1 MRTSLTRI
9 VVVLALLAGLVVT
22 TASAGS
28 AQDDAAPQVDEEG
41 RAYYVVQMDGPITE
55 ESQDELAAAG
65 AEVLGYAPDF
75 AYLVRVEPGSVED
88 VADVDAVTDLVA
100 VEAEDKL
107 ADDLAAE
114 GLYRVL
120 MHPGVDQDV
129 VIQAVDEAG
138 LEPSPPTRDLM
149 LVAGTAA
156 EVTPLAELAEVAWIE
171 NFTFREKHNEY
182 GAGVISGTAAA
193 NARGYDGSSQT
204 VAVADTGI
212 GDGTQAGAH
221 TDIPSSRITSINDW
235 PAPDLPGCWDATP
248 DGAKDV
254 DSGHGT
260 HTALSA
266 VGDGNA
272 AGIGKGSAPGADLV
286 FQSVEDFATIFP
298 ACGFGSG
305 YFLLGLPDPL
315 YDLFDEAYAD
325 GARIHS
331 NSWGSDVNGD
341 YTVDSASV
349 DEFMWDFP
357 RMLVTFS
364 AGNAGTD
371 ANANGVVD
379 NDSMGAPGTAKN
391 VLTVGAS
398 ENARARYTCVEA
410 ADQDGTCTSGQNVI
424 PTYGDSWPSDYPVGP
439 VGTDR
444 QAGNIQ
450 QMAAFSSRGPTDD
463 GRIKPDVV
471 APGTWILSGYSD
483 MYQFNYDGV
492 TNPQN
497 GLFQYD
503 GWGVP
508 YNIDYKYMGGTS
520 MSNPIAAG
528 AAAVVR
534 DYYTEIGNPTATAA
548 LVKATLINTA
558 HDLLDENNDGVMD
571 NDFPIPNSHEGWGR
585 IDVDAATDG
594 SLQHRDFENTEGDA
608 LGTGDMVEYTYT
620 AVAGRSF
627 KVTLAWTDFPSTA
640 SASTNLVNNLNL
652 EVESPTGTIYRGN
665 VFSGGWSTTGG
676 TADSLN
682 NVENVFLDTPAAG
695 TWTVRVT
702 GFNVPSGPQGFALVV
717 DNNPGSQDT
726 CDGVVATIIGRSSS
740 ETFVGTGGRDVILAQ
755 SGNDTVVGTN
765 GSDVLCGGNGND
777 TLNGGNGNDT
787 MLGGIGADTL
797 SGGSGNDDIFGQTGA
812 DEVNGGIGADL
823 IEGGL
828 GGDELNGQNGA
839 DDIFGDGGNDDL
851 NGGLGT
857 DFCNGGTGVDT
868 RASCESAVSFP

>member
-1 MRTSLTRI
+1 MRTSIWRI

-28 AQDDAAPQVDEEG
+28 AQDDATPQVDEEG
-41 RAYYVVQMDGPITE
+41 RAYYVVQMDGPISE

-75 AYLVRVEPGSVED
+75 AYLVRVEPDRVEA
-88 VADVDAVTDLVA
+88 VADLGAVTDVVA

-107 ADDLAAE
+107 ADDLAPE

-120 MHPGVDQDV
+120 MHPGIDQDV
-129 VIQAVDEAG
+129 VVQGLDDAG
-138 LEPSPPTRDLM
+138 LEPTTPSGDLV

-204 VAVADTGI
+204 VAVADTGL

-221 TDIPSSRITSINDW
+221 TDIPSSRITAINDW
-235 PAPDLPGCWDATP
+235 PGANIPNCATVTP
-248 DGAKDV
+248 DGAQDV

-266 VGDGNA
+266 VGDGN
-272 AGIGKGSAPGADLV
+272 GTGVGKGSAPGADLV
-286 FQSVEDFATIFP
+286 FQSVEDFAILFGS
-298 ACGFGSG
+298 CGFGSG

-315 YDLFDEAYAD
+315 YDLFDEAYVD

-341 YTVDSASV
+341 YTLDSVSV

-379 NDSMGAPGTAKN
+379 TDSMGAPGTAKN

-398 ENARARYTCVEA
+398 ENARARYTCAEA
-410 ADQDGTCTSGQNVI
+410 ADQDGTCTSTQNDI
-424 PTYGDSWPSDYPVGP
+424 FTYGTAWPADFPAAPVS
-439 VGTDR
+439 TDR
-444 QAGNIQ
+444 SAGNIQ

-483 MYQFNYDGV
+483 MYQFNYDTA

-497 GLFQYD
+497 GLPQYD

-534 DYYTEIGNPTATAA
+534 DYYAAIGNTTATSA

-571 NDFPIPNSHEGWGR
+571 NDFPIPNNHEGWGR

-627 KVTLAWTDFPSTA
+627 KVSLAWTDFPSTA

-682 NVENVFLDTPAAG
+682 NVENVFLETPAAG
-695 TWTVRVT
+695 SWTVRII
-702 GFNVPSGPQGFALVV
+702 GSNVPMGPQGFALVV
-717 DNNPGSQDT
+717 DNNPGSQDK
-726 CDGVVATIIGRSSS
+726 CDGVVATIIGRSTG
-740 ETFVGTGGRDVILAQ
+740 ETFIGTGSRDVILAG
-755 SGNDTVVGTN
+755 SGADTVVGTN
-765 GSDVLCGGNGND
+765 GNDVVCGGNGND
-777 TLNGGNGNDT
+777 TLNGANGNDD
-787 MLGGIGADTL
+787 LFGQGGADV
-797 SGGSGNDDIFGQTGA
+797 
-812 DEVNGGIGADL
+812 VNAGIGADL
-823 IEGGL
+823 LEGGV
-828 GGDELNGQNGA
+828 GADDLNGQNGA
-839 DDIFGDGGNDDL
+839 DDLFGNAGGDDLDGG
-851 NGGLGT
+851 GGS
-857 DFCNGGTGVDT
+857 DFCNGGAGVDT
-868 RASCESAVSFP
+868 RASCESAVSIP

>member
-1 MRTSLTRI
+1 MRTSITRI
-9 VVVLALLAGLVVT
+9 VAVLALLAGLVVT
-22 TASAGS
+22 SASAGS
-28 AQDDAAPQVDEEG
+28 AQDDTTPPVDDEG
-41 RAYYVVQMDGPITE
+41 RAYYVVQMDGPISE

-65 AEVLGYAPDF
+65 AELLAYAPEF
-75 AYLVRVEPGSVED
+75 AYLVRVEPDQVED
-88 VADVDAVTDLVA
+88 VADLGAVTDVVA
-100 VEAEDKL
+100 VEPEDKL
-107 ADDLAAE
+107 ADDLAPE
-114 GLYRVL
+114 GVYRVL

-129 VIQAVDEAG
+129 VVQGLDDAG
-138 LEPSPPTRDLM
+138 LEPTTPSRDSM
-149 LVAGTAA
+149 LVAGTSA
-156 EVTPLAELAEVAWIE
+156 EVTPMAELAEVAWIE

-204 VAVADTGI
+204 VAVADTGL

-221 TDIPSSRITSINDW
+221 TDIPSSRITAINDW
-235 PAPDLPGCWDATP
+235 PGMDISNCATVTP
-248 DGAKDV
+248 DGAQDV

-272 AGIGKGSAPGADLV
+272 SGVGKGSAPGADLV
-286 FQSVEDFATIFP
+286 FQSIEDFATLFGV
-298 ACGFGSG
+298 CGFGSG

-315 YDLFDEAYAD
+315 YDLFDEAYVD

-331 NSWGSDVNGD
+331 NSWGADVSGD
-341 YTVDSASV
+341 YNADSASV

-379 NDSMGAPGTAKN
+379 NDSIGAPGTAKN

-398 ENARARYTCVEA
+398 ENARPRWTCAEA
-410 ADQDGTCTSGQNVI
+410 ADQDGTCTSTQNEI
-424 PTYGDSWPSDYPVGP
+424 FTYGTAWPADFPSAPVS
-439 VGTDR
+439 TDR
-444 QAGNIQ
+444 SAGNIQ

-483 MYQFNYDGV
+483 MYQYNYDTA

-558 HDLLDENNDGVMD
+558 HDLRDENNDGVSD
-571 NDFPIPNSHEGWGR
+571 NDFPIPNNHEGWGR

-594 SLQHRDFENTEGDA
+594 SLEHRDYENTESEA
-608 LGTGDMVEYTYT
+608 VTTGVVREYSYT
-620 AVAGRSF
+620 SVAGQPF

-640 SASTNLVNNLNL
+640 AAATNLVNDLDL
-652 EVESPTGTIYRGN
+652 ELESPLGNVYRGN
-665 VFSGGWSTTGG
+665 VFSGGWSVTGG
-676 TADSLN
+676 SADRLN
-682 NVENVFLDTPAAG
+682 NVENVFVQGPAAG

-717 DNNPGSQDT
+717 DDRPGTQDK
-726 CDGVVATIIGRSSS
+726 CDGVVATIIGRSTN

-755 SGNDTVVGTN
+755 SGADTVVGTN
-765 GSDVLCGGNGND
+765 GNDVVCGGNGND
-777 TLNGGNGNDT
+777 TLNGGNGNDD
-787 MLGGIGADTL
+787 LFGGGGADV
-797 SGGSGNDDIFGQTGA
+797 
-812 DEVNGGIGADL
+812 VNAGIGADL
-823 IEGGL
+823 LEGGV
-828 GGDELNGQNGA
+828 GADELNGQNGN
-839 DDIFGDGGNDDL
+839 DDLFGNAGADDL
-851 NGGLGT
+851 NGGAGS
-857 DFCNGGTGVDT
+857 DFCNGGAGVDT
-868 RASCESAVSFP
+868 RASCETAVSIP